1 MITIDG
7 RTDTI
12 AAHALA
18 LGVPPSTLRNRAAA
32 LGGDYQRAADE
43 TRRRFGEWKRGP
55 RRGSTMPGATR
66 VAIGGESLTVA
77 AWAARCGVPRRTLDQ
92 RKWANGWTWEQT
104 IAASLARPGAWPKV
118 NRCAHERK
126 AAA

>member
-1 MITIDG
+1 MIAIDG

-18 LGVPPSTLRNRAAA
+18 LGVPPSTLRNRAAS
-32 LGGDYQRAADE
+32 LGGDYQAAADE

-66 VAIGGESLTVA
+66 VTSDGESLTVA
-77 AWAARCGVPRRTLDQ
+77 AWAKRCGVERRTLDQ

-104 IAASLARPGAWPKV
+104 IAASLARPGAWPRA
-118 NRCAHERK
+118 NRWTNERK